1 MCSVAGGRPPSETRP
16 EKATTQGRS
25 VHRSDGQETRRNTR
39 RAPSG
44 GVGVASERKARTP
57 IEQIGVSRATD
68 QARQCSGVALLRR
81 HLFEK
86 HSRRLHDGHHG
97 DGARGVSRTMGI
109 IRQASG

>member
-1 MCSVAGGRPPSETRP
+1 MSDAMRP
-16 EKATTQGRS
+16 EVTTLVEASRDLQLRS
-25 VHRSDGQETRRNTR
+25 LDAGLLSVDGTL
-39 RAPSG
+39 
-44 GVGVASERKARTP
+44 
-57 IEQIGVSRATD
+57 
-68 QARQCSGVALLRR
+68 ALEVRDVLAEVDKEGLSLALAEVLRR